1 MTKSAALRVRIAPEL
16 HREFLEVCKL
26 QDIPASQVL
35 RQFMRLYIDQHRQGQ
50 QSELFGEDKERN
62 QPK

>member
-16 HREFLEVCKL
+16 HREFIEVCKL

-35 RQFMRLYIDQHRQGQ
+35 RQFMRLYIDQYRQGL
-50 QSELFGEDKERN
+50 QSELFAEDKERN
-62 QPK
+62 HFK